1 MENLSIQEVIFL
13 WKEEKKKYVKA
24 STYATYMVLIEKHIL
39 PTFGDKFSFQELDIQ
54 SFVFHKLQN
63 HMSKKTL
70 KDILMIL
77 KMIMKYGVKHGYF
90 QYQEFDIH
98 FPTDRE
104 KKELEVFSIEQQ
116 KKILNYI
123 KTHFN
128 FENLGILICLNTGMR
143 IGEICAL
150 TWNDIDIQNETIH
163 IHKTLQRIYIFEK
176 TKKQTK
182 LILDTPK
189 TKNSIRNIPILPE
202 LLSLLRSIK
211 KVVNNEYF
219 ILSNGSTPLEPRAY
233 RNYYKNLLNKIGVPF
248 IKFHALRHS
257 FATRC
262 VESKC
267 DYKTISVILGHSSI
281 NTTMNLYVH
290 PNLEQKRRCLKQ
302 MARML
307 SK

>member
-1 MENLSIQEVIFL
+1 M
-13 WKEEKKKYVKA
+13 
-24 STYATYMVLIEKHIL
+24 
-39 PTFGDKFSFQELDIQ
+39 
-54 SFVFHKLQN
+54 
-63 HMSKKTL
+63 
-70 KDILMIL
+70 
-77 KMIMKYGVKHGYF
+77 
-90 QYQEFDIH
+90 
-98 FPTDRE
+98 R
-104 KKELEVFSIEQQ
+104 KKELEVFSIGQQ

-123 KTHFN
+123 KAHFN
-128 FENLGILICLNTGMR
+128 FKNLGILICFNTGMR

-189 TKNSIRNIPILPE
+189 TKNSIRDIPILPE

-219 ILSNGSTPLEPRAY
+219 ILSNDSTPLEPRAY
-233 RNYYKNLLNKIGVPF
+233 RNYYKDLLNKIGVPF

>member
-1 MENLSIQEVIFL
+1 
-13 WKEEKKKYVKA
+13 
-24 STYATYMVLIEKHIL
+24 
-39 PTFGDKFSFQELDIQ
+39 
-54 SFVFHKLQN
+54 
-63 HMSKKTL
+63 
-70 KDILMIL
+70 
-77 KMIMKYGVKHGYF
+77 
-90 QYQEFDIH
+90 
-98 FPTDRE
+98 
-104 KKELEVFSIEQQ
+104 
-116 KKILNYI
+116 
-123 KTHFN
+123 
-128 FENLGILICLNTGMR
+128 MR

-163 IHKTLQRIYIFEK
+163 IHKTLQRIYIFEN

-189 TKNSIRNIPILPE
+189 TKNSIRDIPILPE

-219 ILSNGSTPLEPRAY
+219 ILSNDSTPLEPRAY